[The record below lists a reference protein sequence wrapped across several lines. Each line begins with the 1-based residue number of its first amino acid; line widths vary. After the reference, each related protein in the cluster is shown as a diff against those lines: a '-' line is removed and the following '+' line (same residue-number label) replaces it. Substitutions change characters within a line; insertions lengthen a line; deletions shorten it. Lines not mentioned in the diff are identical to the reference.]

1 MRSFRPPRRYGDK
14 HFSPD
19 EFDDELEDLEGMLPD
34 EAQQEFVPFIEDV
47 SESVLPSDAIDIDT
61 LVGVPLP
68 RSAFVSR
75 VHRHFADDDLGYKP
89 LRRSTDS
96 FKLRV
101 RSARYP
107 WFGKFTGKVH
117 VVEDFGHHPGA
128 HPSVRFYRLT
138 GLLRF
143 RLSVVYVSAVAL
155 AFFFFLLWTSPG
167 FLPTVVFFFLG
178 VGACIGAG
186 YALGRGQRDEALDRV
201 EESVLRLRT
210 TIMNRR

>member
-1 MRSFRPPRRYGDK
+1 MRSSRVPRRHGDK

-19 EFDDELEDLEGMLPD
+19 EFDDELEDLEQLLPD
-34 EAQQEFVPFIEDV
+34 EAQQYVPLLEDV
-47 SESVLPSDAIDIDT
+47 SEQVLPGDAIDIDT

-68 RSAFVSR
+68 RSSFVSR
-75 VHRHFADDDLGYKP
+75 VHHHFADDDLGYKP

-107 WFGKFTGKVH
+107 WFGAFSGRVH

-143 RLSVVYVSAVAL
+143 RVSVLYAATVAL
-155 AFFFFLLWTSPG
+155 AFFLFLLWTSPG
-167 FLPTVVFFFLG
+167 FAATVVFFFLG
-178 VGACIGAG
+178 VGSCIAAG
-186 YALGRGQRDEALDRV
+186 YAMGRGQRDEALDRV
-201 EESVLRLRT
+201 EESILRLRST
-210 TIMNRR
+210 VMNRR